1 MSRAAVRSLLLCVA
15 IAASVTI
22 VACEKKLSPT
32 GPQSRL
38 LRSTSSLAGE
48 GIAPSPPSPGVVAG
62 GFCTSGKGYFRNSL
76 DALQQINRYLAAGAT
91 GSEIFH
97 VGTGNAYTWSKTGQN
112 VTVSH
117 ANQSVSVDAG
127 VAAMQQALGSSGKP
141 GALTSSATNPTDLG
155 TSGNLGAQAL
165 TLKINLRLSEAFVTP
180 ATGFS
185 GLSLVDM
192 ESVQLGGVPLT
203 FAQAN
208 ALDGQAALQ
217 IADAAD
223 AAIGGGAVPYGLS
236 ISQVTSLLELLNGAY
251 ESCGTSSFAQSH
263 LYQPYI
269 ESSAF
274 SGRRPSTV
282 SDFAFKPQ
290 YNRFQGVVVS
300 VGTGCTD
307 ADYASFPAGAI
318 ALVERGGCTFQVKVI
333 NANTHHASGVI
344 IFNSTPETGGDCP
357 ATPTPG
363 STRCEALVGMGG
375 TTPVAIPA
383 AFVQRSTGL
392 LLRNASGPVTVTVQQ

>member
-1 MSRAAVRSLLLCVA
+1 VSRPAVRSLIVCAA
-15 IAASVTI
+15 IATCLAV
-22 VACEKKLSPT
+22 VAREKKLSPT

-38 LRSTSSLAGE
+38 SRSGSSLAGE
-48 GIAPSPPSPGVVAG
+48 GLTPSPPSPGVVAG
-62 GFCTSGKGYFRNSL
+62 GFCTSGKGYFRNSI
-76 DALQQINRYLAAGAT
+76 DAMRKINQFLVSGDV
-91 GSEIFH
+91 GSEILH
-97 VGTGNAYTWSKTGQN
+97 IGTGNAYTWKRAGTN
-112 VTVSH
+112 VTVSKG
-117 ANQSVSVDAG
+117 NQSASVDAG

-141 GALTSSATNPTDLG
+141 GALGTSKDNPTDMG
-155 TSGNLGAQAL
+155 TSGNLGAQNL
-165 TLKINLRLSEAFVTP
+165 TLKINQHFSEIFLTP

-185 GLSLVDM
+185 ALSLVDM
-192 ESVQLGGVPLT
+192 ESVQLDGAPLS

-208 ALDGQAALQ
+208 ALDGQATLQ
-217 IADAAD
+217 IAEAAD
-223 AAIGGGAVPYGLS
+223 IAIGGGAVPYGLT
-236 ISQVTSLLELLNGAY
+236 IAQLTNLLELLNGAY

-274 SGRRPSTV
+274 AGRRPSAV

-290 YNRFQGVVVS
+290 FNRFGGTIVS
-300 VGTGCTD
+300 VGTGCVD

-318 ALVERGGCTFQVKVI
+318 ALVERGGCSFQVKVT
-333 NANTHHASGVI
+333 NASTHHASGVI
-344 IFNSTPETGGDCP
+344 IFNNTEANTDCP

-363 STRCEALVGMGG
+363 SSRCEALVGMAG

-392 LLRNASGPVTVTVQQ
+392 LLKNATGTVTVTVQQ